1 MLQLFCGWI
10 QESLKEVDLQ
20 KKFPQSF
27 DKQNYDWWD
36 SWSSEASI
44 VFSIFNESQPG
55 KLHNTHYITKEKLP
69 AKSHRALIQ
78 QIRATH
84 LHFQSMVTKS
94 SLSVK
99 AAYNKQ
105 VVTSYINC
113 PDYHQNTSLQLVE
126 MQQRY
131 CNLNGP
137 VSTVMLAAEFSHCG
151 TNGGRDKIFLVLF
164 NTAVPLASALVV
176 GQWAVWLE
184 AGRCRVTRRV
194 EQWGRVPE
202 SALSRCSALPTLP
215 AHPFFSLQQISPAN
229 RSFVLWRENTH
240 TLQMHTHIHTLE
252 ERKKVSGGW
261 VDCETEKKQSTVRV

>member
-1 MLQLFCGWI
+1 
-10 QESLKEVDLQ
+10 
-20 KKFPQSF
+20 
-27 DKQNYDWWD
+27 
-36 SWSSEASI
+36 
-44 VFSIFNESQPG
+44 
-55 KLHNTHYITKEKLP
+55 
-69 AKSHRALIQ
+69 
-78 QIRATH
+78 
-84 LHFQSMVTKS
+84 
-94 SLSVK
+94 
-99 AAYNKQ
+99 
-105 VVTSYINC
+105 
-113 PDYHQNTSLQLVE
+113 

-131 CNLNGP
+131 CNLKGP

-164 NTAVPLASALVV
+164 NTAVPLAPALVV

-202 SALSRCSALPTLP
+202 SALSRCSALPALP

-261 VDCETEKKQSTVRV
+261 VDCETEKKQRTVRVYVM